1 MNRLHRILT
10 SATLLTLLPLAAQAH
25 PGHELHASFAAG
37 LMHPLTGLDHLAVL
51 LCLGVL
57 AAGRGI
63 RLALGTGALLVVCAG
78 FTLLHGLEQ
87 GEEALTGSLPAFFAG
102 FTLAGAAL
110 FAGGAWLARLAK
122 QQLRVR
128 PSALRQVQKNHSH
141 RQR

>member
-57 AAGRGI
+57 AAG
-63 RLALGTGALLVVCAG
+63 
-78 FTLLHGLEQ
+78 
-87 GEEALTGSLPAFFAG
+87 
-102 FTLAGAAL
+102 
-110 FAGGAWLARLAK
+110 AGGAEGVGAHIGRVDVDLDRVIHLGVDKQAGKAGVAAAR
-122 QQLRVR
+122 
-128 PSALRQVQKNHSH
+128 
-141 RQR
+141 